1 MIETFNSFLESK
13 EENCQYFVYCFLDTR
28 KPGKYEYGDVIF
40 NYEPIYIGKGKGN
53 RAKRHFILYKKYN
66 TRFYSK
72 MMSIIK
78 DDFEPEISYL
88 MKNLS
93 EKDAFSLEKYY
104 IELIGR
110 KEYGGTL
117 TNLTDGGDGQSGI
130 FSDESKRKMSKS
142 HLGEK
147 NAMFNKKH
155 TDAAK
160 LKISLSKKGKES
172 TFKNKKHSVESKEK
186 MSSKAKLR
194 TGEKNSMFNKKHS
207 DESKEKM
214 STNRIKKFGEEN
226 PNFGREYKESEKT
239 FDTWKLTDKDD
250 NVVIIDN
257 LSKYCRENDYNP
269 SCIKKLYTY

>member
-1 MIETFNSFLESK
+1 MVMLYLIMN
-13 EENCQYFVYCFLDTR
+13 QY
-28 KPGKYEYGDVIF
+28 
-40 NYEPIYIGKGKGN
+40 
-53 RAKRHFILYKKYN
+53 ILVKVKA
-66 TRFYSK
+66 
-72 MMSIIK
+72 I

-117 TNLTDGGDGQSGI
+117 TNLTDGGDGQSGYI

-269 SCIKKLYTY
+269 SCIKKLYTF